1 MSRVF
6 RGCGPPART
15 VPELLLLPL
24 GEERTGEETPRDPV
38 DENPLLLWFSTGGGT
53 IRSRELLSSDGGLV
67 KPWTNFAQ
75 GMLEIDRP
83 RTDDTDR
90 KARHA

>member
-6 RGCGPPART
+6 RGCGPPARM
-15 VPELLLLPL
+15 VPELLLPL
-24 GEERTGEETPRDPV
+24 AEERPAKRRHMIRWTRTRFSCGSAPGE
-38 DENPLLLWFSTGGGT
+38 ST
-53 IRSRELLSSDGGLV
+53 IRSRDLLSSDGGLV

-83 RTDDTDR
+83 RTDETDR

>member
-1 MSRVF
+1 MF
-6 RGCGPPART
+6 RGCAAGADGAGATTTARR
-15 VPELLLLPL
+15 
-24 GEERTGEETPRDPV
+24 GKNGEETPRDPV
-38 DENPLLLWFSTGGGT
+38 DENPFLLWFSTGGGT
-53 IRSRELLSSDGGLV
+53 IRSRDLLSRGGGLV